1 MKAAAQHSGPK
12 ADDASSVSLWL
23 SFATFPAHTGSSES
37 GSLGRVQ
44 NVTKVGA
51 EHAALDSGSPIV
63 EDFTKLVKTG
73 TGSSVT
79 ANRKLVVG

>member
-1 MKAAAQHSGPK
+1 MF
-12 ADDASSVSLWL
+12 
-23 SFATFPAHTGSSES
+23 SFATFSAHTGSSES
-37 GSLGRVQ
+37 GSLGRVL
-44 NVTKVGA
+44 NVTKIGA
-51 EHAALDSGSPIV
+51 GHAALDSGSPIV